1 MFKYK
6 NRRNEIERPAE
17 NESAAMSQVQVVLR
31 PRPVGSSDDGS
42 GSALKVEDRVI
53 TLPAVGKSRAA
64 HQFEFDHV
72 YDESTS
78 QKQLF
83 EVSAAAAPH
92 A

>member
-1 MFKYK
+1 
-6 NRRNEIERPAE
+6 
-17 NESAAMSQVQVVLR
+17 MSQVQVVLR

-42 GSALKVEDRVI
+42 GSALKVEDRVV

-92 A
+92 PGLIDVLMHY